1 MMAPTFD
8 ERASTLTKSLLADAQ
23 HIPVRLP
30 DERTTSAPWKA
41 VAVFAASVVVIG
53 SAVAGVSIALH
64 RASVAKS
71 APASPAGHWT
81 SFALPGVVD
90 GFTSVGCLD
99 ATYCVGIDHA
109 GDLWI
114 SKDPKGGTS
123 AWQIFRVETAT
134 GKIFPILS
142 TAGIGVSCAADPS
155 RCEAVDQSGER
166 AMTVIQGSGLAV
178 TTWMEIYGGIE
189 SSQVIDRGISC
200 NQALCVTVGGFI
212 GNDPERPVSGQS
224 GYVQTADN
232 GGSVNAI
239 LLPGSSALTTVSCA
253 SLSFCV
259 ATDVSGDVLTSTDPS
274 GSASAW
280 KITHAV
286 VPASNSFSALSC
298 PSVTF
303 CVAVTRHGDVV
314 TSTDPTGGA
323 RAWKIT
329 RLDGP
334 TMLDSVSCASRDF
347 CIVGGLSETVFVSH
361 NPAGGSSA
369 WTQVPVTAQ
378 GTEAMVALSCPS
390 TRFCV
395 GVDGGDGVHIYTNTS
410 K

>member
-1 MMAPTFD
+1 
-8 ERASTLTKSLLADAQ
+8 
-23 HIPVRLP
+23 V
-30 DERTTSAPWKA
+30 
-41 VAVFAASVVVIG
+41 
-53 SAVAGVSIALH
+53 
-64 RASVAKS
+64 
-71 APASPAGHWT
+71 
-81 SFALPGVVD
+81 
-90 GFTSVGCLD
+90 
-99 ATYCVGIDHA
+99 
-109 GDLWI
+109 
-114 SKDPKGGTS
+114 
-123 AWQIFRVETAT
+123 
-134 GKIFPILS
+134 
-142 TAGIGVSCAADPS
+142 
-155 RCEAVDQSGER
+155 AVDQCGGAATAKPPLR
-166 AMTVIQGSGLAV
+166 GQLHVQGGLPTYVWGQLIVNA
-178 TTWMEIYGGIE
+178 E
-189 SSQVIDRGISC
+189 SCDE
-200 NQALCVTVGGFI
+200 ALCVTVGGFT
-212 GNDPERPVSGQS
+212 GQIP
-224 GYVQTADN
+224 GLPAATNAAYVATYTETADY
-232 GGSVNAI
+232 GGSASGTE
-239 LLPGSSALTTVSCA
+239 LPGASPLVAVSCP
-253 SLSFCV
+253 SVSFCV
-259 ATDVSGDVLTSTDPS
+259 ATDASGDVLTSTDPS

-329 RLDGP
+329 RLDGS

-369 WTQVPVTAQ
+369 WTQVRVTAQ